1 MARFMA
7 PTAEPI
13 FLHTSSK
20 WEWHVKFS
28 SIYIPS
34 DFSEKLVSSKHYQ
47 WKVRVYQ
54 IEYFNFCL
62 KPININSV
70 FAAALKVSLLDTSHL
85 LVR

>member
-1 MARFMA
+1 MA

-13 FLHTSSK
+13 FLHTLSK

-34 DFSEKLVSSKHYQ
+34 DFSEKRVPSKHYQ

-70 FAAALKVSLLDTSHL
+70 FAGALKVSLLDTSHL